1 MCILHAHL
9 PDLVPPATNHS
20 LRPRLLRMAFQPIRA
35 DCATAPH
42 DKLWD
47 KSLWSFLDNAT
58 LKAR

>member
-1 MCILHAHL
+1 VCILRAHL
-9 PDLVPPATNHS
+9 LALVPLAISRS
-20 LRPRLLRMAFQPIRA
+20 LRQHLLQMAYQPTR
-35 DCATAPH
+35 DDYATAPH